1 MAGKNP
7 AMGGSRLNGI
17 LVIDKPGDITSAR
30 VVAIVKKS
38 LQAKKVGHTGTL
50 DPFAEGVLVCCVNQ
64 ATRLARFLLRGPK
77 KYVAVLELGVTTD
90 TQDATGTVISTR
102 PVDCGAEAVKKIMQS
117 FEGPGRQLPPV
128 YSALKHRGVAL
139 YRLARQGRPIQK
151 PARQIEIYRLSILE
165 IALPRVRFEVVCSA
179 GTYIRTLC
187 ADIGETLGCGAHL
200 SALKRTA
207 SSGFGIEQAIALGD
221 LPAVAQENRLTG
233 RMIPMADALP
243 DLPVVTAGA
252 SLVTKIRH
260 GQPVFIKE
268 LMDVRDPDSGPLA
281 GRQIKIVDYRGQ
293 LVAILNRS
301 PANERLGYDCV
312 FAD

>member
-30 VVAIVKKS
+30 VVAIVKKN

-64 ATRLARFLLRGPK
+64 ATRLARFLLRGSK
-77 KYVAVLELGVTTD
+77 KYVAVLKLGVTTD

-102 PVDCGAEAVKKIMQS
+102 PVDCGADAVQKVMQS
-117 FEGPGRQLPPV
+117 FEGTGRQLPPV

-139 YRLARQGRPIQK
+139 YKLARQGRPVQK

-187 ADIGETLGCGAHL
+187 ADIGQRLGCGAHL

-207 SSGFGIEQAIALGD
+207 SSGFDIEQAIALAD
-221 LPAVAQENRLTG
+221 LPAAVQEDRLAG

-260 GQPVFIKE
+260 GQPVFLKE
-268 LMDVRDPDSGPLA
+268 LMDVRNPDNSLRV

-293 LVAILNRS
+293 LVAILSRS
-301 PANERLGYDCV
+301 PANDRLGYDCV